1 MNDIYTGE
9 FVINNYLIFPRSML
23 KLGLNATE
31 TAVYM
36 LLLDRAKLSAQKG
49 GWTDEMGYVYLFYP
63 ILSLA
68 RDLDRGETAV
78 RTALQRLRPPMSSVK
93 MPPQLSKRRD
103 APRRTRPGTASAGSF
118 STPDI
123 RPPDRRF
130 SALRP
135 PGTRRP
141 DHRKSDTK

>member
-78 RTALQRLRPPMSSVK
+78 RAALQSLEQRDLICRRRQGRGKPNRLYVK
-93 MPPQLSKRRD
+93 LPREEPSAARRKKIRTPEDEAWDRLSRELFD
-103 APRRTRPGTASAGSF
+103 AQYPHP
-118 STPDI
+118 
-123 RPPDRRF
+123 
-130 SALRP
+130 
-135 PGTRRP
+135 
-141 DHRKSDTK
+141 

>member
-78 RTALQRLRPPMSSVK
+78 RAALQSLEQRDLICRRRQGRGKPNRLYVK
-93 MPPQLSKRRD
+93 LPREEPSAALQKKRHTEEDEARD
-103 APRRTRPGTASAGSF
+103 RISREFFDARYPSP
-118 STPDI
+118 
-123 RPPDRRF
+123 
-130 SALRP
+130 
-135 PGTRRP
+135 
-141 DHRKSDTK
+141 

>member
-9 FVINNYLIFPRSML
+9 FEINNFLIFPRSML

-36 LLLDRAKLSAQKG
+36 LLLDRAKLSAQNS

-78 RTALQRLRPPMSSVK
+78 RAALQSLEQRDLICRRRQGRGKPNRLYVK
-93 MPPQLSKRRD
+93 LPREEPSAARRKKIRTPEDEAWDRLSRELFD
-103 APRRTRPGTASAGSF
+103 AQYPHP
-118 STPDI
+118 
-123 RPPDRRF
+123 
-130 SALRP
+130 
-135 PGTRRP
+135 
-141 DHRKSDTK
+141 

>member
-78 RTALQRLRPPMSSVK
+78 RAALQSLEQRDLICRRRQGRGKPNRLYVK
-93 MPPQLSKRRD
+93 LPREEPSAARRKKKLTEEDEAWDRLSRELFD
-103 APRRTRPGTASAGSF
+103 AQYPHP
-118 STPDI
+118 
-123 RPPDRRF
+123 
-130 SALRP
+130 
-135 PGTRRP
+135 
-141 DHRKSDTK
+141 

>member
-31 TAVYM
+31 AAVYM

-78 RTALQRLRPPMSSVK
+78 RTALQSLEQRDLICRRRQGRGKPNRLYVK
-93 MPPQLSKRRD
+93 LPREEPSAALQKKRRTEEDEARDRISREFFD
-103 APRRTRPGTASAGSF
+103 ARYPSP
-118 STPDI
+118 
-123 RPPDRRF
+123 
-130 SALRP
+130 
-135 PGTRRP
+135 
-141 DHRKSDTK
+141 